1 MKISKKMMS
10 CFIMVTLIMSMMF
23 TGCEKSGNDSEKSD
37 SDLGVTTKL
46 DKNAKGEISIMVWS
60 GDGEYYEDIGNPK
73 SKAGSK
79 LSNTNNVKASNVA
92 QIYAVATKFHE
103 VYPNIKINLWS
114 KIGDPDQH
122 NTASWEQE
130 MESFKA
136 KYGKY
141 PDIWASTDVT
151 NDIKK
156 ALVADLSVYKD
167 DETYKKYNPSLMENI
182 NYYGFQGGLPS
193 YTIPGGI
200 WVNKALSEDHNIN
213 VPDPDWDIDEFT
225 RFISKADETSFW
237 GAKGTPIEILEIGT
251 NSINKKIVEE
261 NKVELDSEEVKDL
274 LSYMPKWAAKSIDV
288 ADGAGKLTKDIVL
301 ESNSYSWNYFTNN
314 RTLVNFEDPWY
325 LTAGADEEAK
335 DSSAYIK
342 SSDWDVYPYPSTK
355 YNDNTIKVI
364 MDPICIHNYAVD
376 DDNPEWSK
384 EEELKRDISYTFA
397 TFWTASTVAKKA
409 IYDQKWVENGQQ
421 KSAANDSFPV
431 VTGKDGEE
439 QLKLWND
446 LPAHQVYKDKEG
458 FQEVLKIWNEG
469 RYWDVIDKCW
479 TSTIKENGE
488 TKDTLFEW
496 LNCGQETVAGA
507 WFTDKDWSNN
517 VKARLSGWN
526 ESINKRI
533 GIADT
538 QLKDALKEY
547 YGLKEEDFK

>member
-1 MKISKKMMS
+1 MLVILTM
-10 CFIMVTLIMSMMF
+10 TLVF
-23 TGCEKSGNDSEKSD
+23 TGCEKSGGNAKEGNAEE
-37 SDLGVTTKL
+37 LGITTNL
-46 DKNAKGEISIMVWS
+46 DKNVTGEVSIMVWS

-73 SKAGSK
+73 SKAGAK
-79 LSNTNNVKASNVA
+79 LSDPKNVKANNVA
-92 QIYAVATKFHE
+92 QVYAVATKFHE

-114 KIGDPDQH
+114 KIGDPEQH

-130 MESFKA
+130 MENFKA
-136 KYGKY
+136 KYNKY
-141 PDIWASTDVT
+141 PDIWSSTDVT
-151 NDIKK
+151 NDMKK

-167 DETYKKYNPSLMENI
+167 DETYKKYNKSLMDNI

-200 WVNKALSEDHNIN
+200 WVNKALAEDHNIN
-213 VPDPDWDIDEFT
+213 VPSPDWDINEFT
-225 RFISKADETSFW
+225 RFVSKADGKSFW
-237 GAKGTPIEILEIGT
+237 AAKGTPIEILEIGT

-261 NKVELDSEEVKDL
+261 NKVELDSREVKDL

-301 ESNSYSWNYFTNN
+301 ESNAYSWNYFTNN

-325 LTAGADEEAK
+325 LTAGADEDAK
-335 DSSAYIK
+335 DSPSYIK
-342 SSDWDVYPYPSTK
+342 SNDWDYYPYPSTK

-376 DDNPEWSK
+376 DKNPEWSK
-384 EEELKRDISYTFA
+384 EEKLKRDISYTFA
-397 TFWTASTVAKKA
+397 TFWTANTVAKKA
-409 IYDQKWVENGQQ
+409 IYEQKWSENGQL

-431 VTGKDGEE
+431 VSGKDAEE

-446 LPAHQVYKDKEG
+446 LPAHKVYKDKEG

-479 TSTIKENGE
+479 TSTIKEKGE

-496 LNCGQETVAGA
+496 LNCGQENVAGA
-507 WFTDKDWSNN
+507 WFTDKNWADN
-517 VKARLSGWN
+517 VKGRLSGWN

-533 GIADT
+533 ETAQT

-547 YGLKEEDFK
+547 YGFKDEDFK

>member
-1 MKISKKMMS
+1 MKFRKKIMS
-10 CFIMVTLIMSMMF
+10 CLLLVSLMVTMIF
-23 TGCEKSGNDSEKSD
+23 TGCEKDEKDSEKGS
-37 SDLGVTTKL
+37 SALGITTGL
-46 DKNAKGEISIMVWS
+46 DKDTKGEVSIMVWS

-73 SKAGSK
+73 SEAGKK
-79 LSNTNNVKASNVA
+79 LSNPKNIQASNVA

-103 VYPNIKINLWS
+103 AYPNIKINLWS
-114 KIGDPDQH
+114 KVGDPEQH

-130 MESFKA
+130 MDTFKA

-141 PDIWASTDVT
+141 PDVWASTDVT

-167 DETYKKYNPSLMENI
+167 DETYKKYNPSLMENL

-200 WVNKALSEDHNIN
+200 WVNKALAEDHNIN
-213 VPDPDWDIDEFT
+213 VPDPDWDIDAFT
-225 RFISKADETSFW
+225 RFVSKADGTSFW
-237 GAKGTPIEILEIGT
+237 GAKGTPIEILELGT

-261 NKVELDSEEVKDL
+261 NKVELNSDEVKDL
-274 LSYMPKWAAKSIDV
+274 LDYMPKWAANSVDV

-301 ESNSYSWNYFTNN
+301 ECNSYSWNYFTNN

-325 LTAGADEEAK
+325 LTAGADEDAK
-335 DSSAYIK
+335 DSPSYIK

-376 DDNPEWSK
+376 DKKSEWS
-384 EEELKRDISYTFA
+384 EEEKLKRDISYTFA
-397 TFWTASTVAKKA
+397 TFWTASTVAKEA
-409 IYDQKWVENGQQ
+409 IYNQKWTDNGQL

-431 VTGKDGEE
+431 VTGNDGED
-439 QLKLWND
+439 QLKLWNE

-479 TSTIKENGE
+479 TSTVKKDGE
-488 TKDTLFEW
+488 TMDTLFEW

-507 WFTDKDWSNN
+507 WFTDKDWADN
-517 VKARLSGWN
+517 VKGRLSGWN
-526 ESINKRI
+526 ESINERI
-533 GIADT
+533 ETAQK
-538 QLKDALKEY
+538 QLQDALKEY
-547 YGLKEEDFK
+547 YGWNK